1 MVHQGV
7 VTTLHCYVQARVQ
20 SLLRIVA
27 EQNDLHPSL
36 TSLTSFTSHLDV
48 EDEVYQNY
56 TKREESLAGNEN
68 KRLILKRKRL
78 SSYFISEEWM

>member
-1 MVHQGV
+1 MCLLSLYIVFN
-7 VTTLHCYVQARVQ
+7 TLNSFNFLYSQARVQ

-36 TSLTSFTSHLDV
+36 TSLKSFTSHLDV

-56 TKREESLAGNEN
+56 TKREQSLAGNED
-68 KRLILKRKRL
+68 KRL
-78 SSYFISEEWM
+78 